1 MNSSIG
7 NPGTV
12 TVRSASVNI
21 EAFTYNE
28 DERKHEYNKKGCF
41 YEQKNEIMGG
51 WICWSFNGR
60 YDERECLCT

>member
-28 DERKHEYNKKGCF
+28 DERKHEYNKKGASCII
-41 YEQKNEIMGG
+41 QI
-51 WICWSFNGR
+51 
-60 YDERECLCT
+60 

>member
-1 MNSSIG
+1 MLPVNSSIG

-28 DERKHEYNKKGCF
+28 DERKHEYNKKGASCII
-41 YEQKNEIMGG
+41 QI
-51 WICWSFNGR
+51 
-60 YDERECLCT
+60 